1 MKINFKLLMI
11 MAAALSFA
19 ACQPED
25 NPDPD
30 TQKDPIVNPEPT
42 PEPELNQDLEFTL
55 EMNSLLADQA
65 SINVKNNGTA
75 ADTWYGFYTDDTDAS
90 ESSLITAEVKNLI
103 ASGDFSGLKNNTS
116 TVVTLLNLNPNTSYR
131 YIVLGLS
138 EEGEFYGTSASI
150 KFTTLKNEVTFTENA
165 AWNVEYTGAGNIN
178 GTVYEHTVTVTSSD
192 ANPYFIT
199 AVTKD
204 EFEALGI
211 KALAEDN
218 LSYLKKY
225 ISDFNKENGTN
236 YSLNDILFK
245 GTGTDALSLEAGTDW
260 YALAV
265 GVGADGELSGLY
277 AKSPVITIEEEEP
290 SEAYSSWLGNWI
302 MTGSNGITQ
311 NVTFSKGISNKTYK
325 MTGYEGKDADGL
337 EVIVEWNAENELWAI
352 YNQNLGTFNFG
363 LAGEGDIW
371 FVGMDETGSLYL
383 SEVPICIGGVF
394 EDGSRGAV
402 GYEEEWEEDGQT
414 YRFAVSTM
422 AFIAQL
428 SNGLSWITGTYEVGY
443 PTFPVTMTPNNSI
456 IGQSVEPS
464 CKKVQV
470 VSSLVRP
477 YKTFGFIR

>member
-1 MKINFKLLMI
+1 MI

-204 EFEALGI
+204 EFETLGI

-236 YSLNDILFK
+236 YSLNDILFRQVQ
-245 GTGTDALSLEAGTDW
+245 TGTPL
-260 YALAV
+260 
-265 GVGADGELSGLY
+265 
-277 AKSPVITIEEEEP
+277 
-290 SEAYSSWLGNWI
+290 
-302 MTGSNGITQ
+302 
-311 NVTFSKGISNKTYK
+311 
-325 MTGYEGKDADGL
+325 
-337 EVIVEWNAENELWAI
+337 
-352 YNQNLGTFNFG
+352 
-363 LAGEGDIW
+363 
-371 FVGMDETGSLYL
+371 
-383 SEVPICIGGVF
+383 
-394 EDGSRGAV
+394 
-402 GYEEEWEEDGQT
+402 
-414 YRFAVSTM
+414 
-422 AFIAQL
+422 
-428 SNGLSWITGTYEVGY
+428 
-443 PTFPVTMTPNNSI
+443 
-456 IGQSVEPS
+456 QSV
-464 CKKVQV
+464 
-470 VSSLVRP
+470 
-477 YKTFGFIR
+477 